1 MKQKNKVRPIDD
13 YKASLVNFAVTQT
26 EGVTIHTID
35 HIAAMISWWMR
46 SGSLSPDDGLV
57 AKCWDLS
64 DAYKQ
69 VPLSDEAFNLDS
81 YLAVFDPGASS
92 AKIFK
97 QRVLPFGS
105 VASVTAF
112 LRVSLA
118 LWKIGS
124 SLLHIMWL
132 VYFDDFL
139 CLSRS
144 SESKHVDFCV
154 STLFSLLG
162 WKVSEHKPLDFDT
175 ICKQVDLGQ
184 SGAGLCFV
192 TNTVERVEELV
203 AEIDEAMKSNLL
215 PWRDGE
221 KLRGRLQFASS
232 QMFGRRFRRLLKV
245 LSNHVTAGRQT
256 LSSRTHEC
264 LSEIRDLLLKNVPGR
279 IESLQAEVVHIYV
292 DASFDGQKYSGL
304 GGMVVDM
311 SGKTLFFFSE
321 AVDDNTLD
329 AIMSKGQKTVIQ
341 ELEMMAVLAAVKS
354 WRSFLK
360 SKQRVLFTDSES
372 VRGSFLKTWS
382 ANEDSDDMIS
392 VIFKVEEEFDIPLW
406 IERVPSQSNPSDV
419 LSREV
424 VSNFEGA
431 ERVRVNPVGNLEVAG
446 QVIQLRW
453 SPQGPERG
461 RKRGCGDEYHRK
473 FPIFKKK
480 RECACLQGF
489 TVHGQLH
496 TSHMAASVGPKAQ

>member
-1 MKQKNKVRPIDD
+1 MVAKPFLAQSREIDRGLFEATVKEVEKGFIEGPVGRESLPAGSTLTKRFPVKQKNKVRPIDD
-13 YKASLVNFAVTQT
+13 YKASLVNYAVTQT

-35 HIAAMISWWMR
+35 HIAAMTAWWMR
-46 SGSLSPDDGLV
+46 SGALTPEDALV

-69 VPLSDEAFNLDS
+69 VPLSDEAFDLDS
-81 YLAVFDPGASS
+81 YLAVFDPGTSS

-124 SLLHIMWL
+124 SLLHLMWS

-139 CLSRS
+139 CLARC
-144 SESKHVDFCV
+144 SESRHVDFCV

-162 WKVSEHKPLDFDT
+162 WKVSEHKLLDFDT
-175 ICKQVDLGQ
+175 ICKVLGVQLDLRQ
-184 SGAGLCFV
+184 SGSGICFV
-192 TNTVERVEELV
+192 TNTAERVEELV
-203 AEIDEAMKSNLL
+203 AEIDEAMKSKLL
-215 PWRDGE
+215 PRRSGE

-256 LSSRTHEC
+256 LSDRTHEC
-264 LSEIRDLLLKNVPGR
+264 LSEIRSLLLKNAPRKV
-279 IESLQAEVVHIYV
+279 ESLQAEVVHIYV
-292 DASFDGQKYSGL
+292 DASFDQGKYSGL

-311 SGKTLFFFSE
+311 SKKTLFFFSE
-321 AVDDNTLD
+321 AVDDDTLND
-329 AIMSKGQKTVIQ
+329 IMSKGQKTVIQ

-354 WRSFLK
+354 WHSFLK
-360 SKQRVLFTDSES
+360 SRKVVLFTDSES

-382 ANEDSDDMIS
+382 ANDNSDDMIS
-392 VIFKVEEEFDIPLW
+392 VIFEVEEGFDIPLW

-424 VSNFEGA
+424 VAVFEGA
-431 ERVRVNPVGNLEVAG
+431 ERVRVNP
-446 QVIQLRW
+446 
-453 SPQGPERG
+453 
-461 RKRGCGDEYHRK
+461 
-473 FPIFKKK
+473 
-480 RECACLQGF
+480 REIWKSL
-489 TVHGQLH
+489 VE
-496 TSHMAASVGPKAQ
+496 

>member
-1 MKQKNKVRPIDD
+1 M
-13 YKASLVNFAVTQT
+13 T
-26 EGVTIHTID
+26 
-35 HIAAMISWWMR
+35 SWWMR
-46 SGSLSPDDGLV
+46 GGALSPDDALV

-69 VPLSDEAFNLDS
+69 VPLSDEAFDLDS

-105 VASVTAF
+105 VASVTTF

-124 SLLHIMWL
+124 SLLHIMWP

-139 CLSRS
+139 CLARS
-144 SESKHVDFCV
+144 SESRHVDFCV

-162 WKVSEHKPLDFDT
+162 WKVSEHKLLDFNT
-175 ICKQVDLGQ
+175 ICKVLGVDLGQ
-184 SGAGLCFV
+184 SGFV

-203 AEIDEAMKSNLL
+203 AEIDEASKSNLL
-215 PWRDGE
+215 PRRDGE

-264 LSEIRDLLLKNVPGR
+264 LSEIRSLLLKNVLR
-279 IESLQAEVVHIYV
+279 KIESLQAEVVHIYV
-292 DASFDGQKYSGL
+292 DASFDREKYSGL

-311 SGKTLFFFSE
+311 SKKTLFFFSE
-321 AVDDNTLD
+321 AVDNDTLD
-329 AIMSKGQKTVIQ
+329 EIMSKGQKTVIQ

-360 SKQRVLFTDSES
+360 SRRVVLFTDSES

-382 ANEDSDDMIS
+382 ATDDSDDMIG
-392 VIFKVEEEFDIPLW
+392 VIFEVEEGFDIPLW
-406 IERVPSQSNPSDV
+406 IERVPSQSNPSDI

-424 VSNFEGA
+424 VSVFEGA
-431 ERVRVNPVGNLEVAG
+431 ERVRVNP
-446 QVIQLRW
+446 
-453 SPQGPERG
+453 
-461 RKRGCGDEYHRK
+461 
-473 FPIFKKK
+473 
-480 RECACLQGF
+480 REIWKSL
-489 TVHGQLH
+489 V
-496 TSHMAASVGPKAQ
+496 K